1 MGEPVRFA
9 SIIEAIGHTPLVELP
24 SYSPRPAVR
33 LFAKLEGQN
42 PTGSLKDRIARY
54 MVEKAE
60 REGLLTRDK
69 VILEPTSGNTGISL
83 ALVARVKGYRL
94 KVVMPENVS
103 PERVDML
110 RLYGAEIVFSPGEK
124 GTNGSIEV
132 AQQMA
137 QEDGG
142 YFMPYQY
149 GNQANPQAHYETTAQ
164 EIIDDLPQVDM
175 FVAGLGTGGT
185 LMGVGRRLK
194 EHNPQVKIMAVV
206 PHPGELISGLR
217 SLEDGFIP
225 PIVDLDLL
233 DGRIVVESA
242 DAFRATRELTER
254 EGIFAGISSGAV
266 AVCAQRLASRLE
278 EGNIVALLADGG
290 WKYLST
296 QLWTRSYEEMEQ
308 EVQGK
313 VWW

>member
-1 MGEPVRFA
+1 MRFA
-9 SIIEAIGHTPLVELP
+9 SLIEAIGHTPLVELRR
-24 SYSPRPAVR
+24 YSPRAGVHIY
-33 LFAKLEGQN
+33 AKLEGHN
-42 PTGSLKDRIARY
+42 PTGSLKDRIAKY
-54 MVEKAE
+54 MIEKAE

-83 ALVARVKGYRL
+83 AMVARIKGYRI
-94 KVVMPENVS
+94 KVVIPENVS
-103 PERVDML
+103 PERVEVL
-110 RLYGAEIVFSPGEK
+110 KLYGADIAYSPGDK

-132 AQQMA
+132 AQKMA
-137 QEDGG
+137 QEDSR

-194 EHNPQVKIMAVV
+194 EHNPQVKVMAAV
-206 PHPGELISGLR
+206 PHPGELIFGLR
-217 SLEDGFIP
+217 SLDEGFIP
-225 PIVDLDLL
+225 PIVDLTLL

-242 DAFRATRELTER
+242 EAFRATRELLER
-254 EGIFAGISSGAV
+254 EGIFAGVSSGAV
-266 AVCAQRLASRLE
+266 MACVQRLAARME
-278 EGNIVALLADGG
+278 KGNIAALLADGG

-296 QLWTRSYEEMEQ
+296 RLWTRAYDEMEPQ
-308 EVQGK
+308 VQGM